1 MKSKLKKIIIGLAT
15 FVLGGLTFTFA
26 LSSYIENEVMSMVES
41 EGSIED
47 KIMTLHQIETSDLK
61 PKDLVNPK
69 DKAKNLILLIAD
81 GMSLSQV
88 TAYRLLNGGPN
99 HRIALDKFPTTGI
112 ILTHSTDAFI
122 TDSAS
127 SATAFSTGYKTKN
140 GALGVDT
147 DNNKLEN
154 LTETLDSFGF
164 VSSLIATSEVTH
176 ATPAAFAS
184 HVESRRNSDEISLQM
199 VNDSVVTT
207 FLAGGRHFFTPEEE
221 GGKRKDGI
229 DLLEEVK
236 RSHIFLSHKDELT
249 NFDFSQSGKI
259 FGLFA
264 NEALRQQ
271 ETPEN
276 HETEPEM
283 KQMLDFA
290 VSRSENYVNKG
301 CKGFFI
307 MAEGSQV
314 DWAGHANNIEY
325 LNREMVDFDTAVEWA
340 LQYAKDNKDTLVVVT
355 ADHETGGL
363 LIEPKTLFGYTGDE
377 IKISFNTSKGFG
389 SHTGVPVPVYAYGPG
404 SENFSGTLDNT
415 DLYRAM
421 VAALDLDNEQPS
433 CVNN

>member
-15 FVLGGLTFTFA
+15 FVLGGLNFTFA

-69 DKAKNLILLIAD
+69 DKARETNSLIAD
-81 GMSLSQV
+81 GMSPSQV

-127 SATAFSTGYKTKN
+127 SATAFSTGYKKKN

-207 FLAGGRHFFTPEEE
+207 FLAGADIFFTPEEE

-236 RSHIFLSHKDELT
+236 RSHIF
-249 NFDFSQSGKI
+249 
-259 FGLFA
+259 
-264 NEALRQQ
+264 
-271 ETPEN
+271 
-276 HETEPEM
+276 
-283 KQMLDFA
+283 
-290 VSRSENYVNKG
+290 
-301 CKGFFI
+301 
-307 MAEGSQV
+307 
-314 DWAGHANNIEY
+314 
-325 LNREMVDFDTAVEWA
+325 
-340 LQYAKDNKDTLVVVT
+340 
-355 ADHETGGL
+355 
-363 LIEPKTLFGYTGDE
+363 
-377 IKISFNTSKGFG
+377 
-389 SHTGVPVPVYAYGPG
+389 
-404 SENFSGTLDNT
+404 
-415 DLYRAM
+415 
-421 VAALDLDNEQPS
+421 
-433 CVNN
+433 

>member
-164 VSSLIATSEVTH
+164 VSSLIATSEVTY
-176 ATPAAFAS
+176 AIAAFAS
-184 HVESRRNSDEISLQM
+184 HVESR
-199 VNDSVVTT
+199 
-207 FLAGGRHFFTPEEE
+207 
-221 GGKRKDGI
+221 
-229 DLLEEVK
+229 
-236 RSHIFLSHKDELT
+236 
-249 NFDFSQSGKI
+249 
-259 FGLFA
+259 
-264 NEALRQQ
+264 
-271 ETPEN
+271 
-276 HETEPEM
+276 
-283 KQMLDFA
+283 
-290 VSRSENYVNKG
+290 
-301 CKGFFI
+301 
-307 MAEGSQV
+307 
-314 DWAGHANNIEY
+314 
-325 LNREMVDFDTAVEWA
+325 
-340 LQYAKDNKDTLVVVT
+340 
-355 ADHETGGL
+355 
-363 LIEPKTLFGYTGDE
+363 
-377 IKISFNTSKGFG
+377 
-389 SHTGVPVPVYAYGPG
+389 
-404 SENFSGTLDNT
+404 
-415 DLYRAM
+415 
-421 VAALDLDNEQPS
+421 
-433 CVNN
+433 